1 MKDLIGRSTQNR
13 THEHK
18 IDNNFQQIKY
28 MNPNKGA
35 QVNSELFLKKNVTK
49 EAKLGKL
56 RTLLN

>member
-35 QVNSELFLKKNVTK
+35 QVNSVLFLKKNVTK
-49 EAKLGKL
+49 EA
-56 RTLLN
+56 